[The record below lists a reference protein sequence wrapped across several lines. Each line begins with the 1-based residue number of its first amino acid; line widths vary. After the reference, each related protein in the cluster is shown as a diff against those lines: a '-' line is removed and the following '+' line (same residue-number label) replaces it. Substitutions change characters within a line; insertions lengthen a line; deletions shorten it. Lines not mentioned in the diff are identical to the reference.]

1 MFRSEADLIIGFNCL
16 AMGILETDS
25 SLLAEGFLS
34 THIHTLPITDCPGE
48 LIKRFRYAY
57 SRYFNAKYHRR
68 GSLGQRIPFVLEVDG
83 FHHRLTAINY
93 LNRQGLHHGIAP
105 TPFAYKH
112 CSANSFFMEALGKK
126 QPPTQL
132 PDNQRYK
139 YLPGRGPLSSQY
151 RMNESGMIL
160 REDILEVALVES
172 MYGTPRNFL
181 YQMNRVGDEIF
192 REDQA
197 KEESTSP
204 LITLALIE
212 KGTPELDVAQL
223 LRNENGKHN
232 PNNISDI
239 ELCELIDNYY
249 LPMCCKAEAIYDTS
263 LSERIRIY
271 KCLSGELWAT
281 RRKRTTEAQ
290 LKRCLVL

>member
-1 MFRSEADLIIGFNCL
+1 
-16 AMGILETDS
+16 
-25 SLLAEGFLS
+25 
-34 THIHTLPITDCPGE
+34 
-48 LIKRFRYAY
+48 
-57 SRYFNAKYHRR
+57 
-68 GSLGQRIPFVLEVDG
+68 
-83 FHHRLTAINY
+83 
-93 LNRQGLHHGIAP
+93 
-105 TPFAYKH
+105 
-112 CSANSFFMEALGKK
+112 MEALGKK
-126 QPPTQL
+126 QAPALL

-139 YLPGRGPLSSQY
+139 YLPGRGPLPSQY

-212 KGTPELDVAQL
+212 KGTPELDAAQL

-232 PNNISDI
+232 PNNITDI
-239 ELCELIDNYY
+239 ELCELIDNHY
-249 LPMCCKAEAIYDTS
+249 LPMCCNAEVIYDTS
-263 LSERIRIY
+263 LSERDRMYKRI
-271 KCLSGELWAT
+271 SGELWT
-281 RRKRTTEAQ
+281 KQHKRTSDAQ
-290 LKRCLVL
+290 LKRCLLL